1 MDLFQSRK
9 RQLYEE
15 LAVRKNA
22 LRTLQDRG
30 FKVPDPMFMLSLDDF
45 TKIREKELHHIFFLK
60 LENID
65 GSVYEGGGVLMY
77 FESSDKIDKKSL
89 QQLLIRLE
97 KEYPTLDKLYIILH
111 YGSKQKK
118 INFNVIDELKN
129 YPHVEIMENIY
140 PFSITD
146 NILMPKCV
154 KLSDDEKSK
163 VFEIIGKQLPKMI
176 YSDPVAIRYN
186 AKIGDVLKIIRDGGL
201 DISYRII
208 TEQVVL

>member
-1 MDLFQSRK
+1 MELFQSLKRK
-9 RQLYEE
+9 LYEE
-15 LAVRKNA
+15 LEVRKNG
-22 LRTLQDRG
+22 LRTLRDRG
-30 FKVPDPMFMLSLDDF
+30 FKIPDPMFMLTLDDF
-45 TKIREKELHHIFFLK
+45 AKIREKELHHIFFPR

-65 GSVYEGGGVLMY
+65 GTIYESGGVLMY
-77 FESSDKIDKKSL
+77 FESSDKMDKKTL
-89 QQLLIRLE
+89 QQLLVQLE
-97 KEYPTLDKLYIILH
+97 KEYPTLDKLYIVL
-111 YGSKQKK
+111 YYNLKQKK

-154 KLSDDEKSK
+154 KLSNEEKLK
-163 VFEIIGKQLPKMI
+163 VFEIIGKQLPKMV
-176 YSDPVAIRYN
+176 YFDPIAIRYN
-186 AKIGDVLKIIRDGGL
+186 AKIGDVLKIVRDGGL